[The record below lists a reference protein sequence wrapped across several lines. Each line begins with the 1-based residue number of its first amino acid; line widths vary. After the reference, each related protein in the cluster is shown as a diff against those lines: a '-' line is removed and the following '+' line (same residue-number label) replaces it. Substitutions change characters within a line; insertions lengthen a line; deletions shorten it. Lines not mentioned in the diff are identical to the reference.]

1 MTSAG
6 SSRKRIK
13 LEEVPASDDETAI
26 KRKRIL
32 SEKLSQLLEVKES
45 YYDNLTECFFLQNGG
60 QMMDYY
66 PWRKKPTPQLV
77 AFLKSGRLDSDD
89 EDDNPV
95 VYLKESKTTEDVKSS
110 DSGSSC
116 LLSTPDGS
124 QTIKTQTTI
133 PVSHTL
139 NNPAAIVPAMVLT
152 GTKAVSTSQSIHRSM
167 SDTKLLTLG
176 SNKTPTSVSGSE
188 KTTSPGSQKQV
199 SYDGTVIRGISS
211 QEAIVERAKQ
221 ATQVMSRVAE
231 LRKEGLWSTRRLPK
245 VQEPPRPKTHW
256 DYLLEEMQWLAAD
269 FHQERKWKKTCS
281 KKIAKM
287 VQKHFQDIEQRELK
301 AEKEEGM
308 RLKRIASQMA
318 KMVKEF
324 WTNIEKVVQ
333 YKQNSRLDEKRK
345 KAMDLHLNFIV
356 NQTEQY
362 STWLSE
368 GLTQASN
375 SGSRNTT
382 PDPSVAGDD
391 EFRPDDSESDDE
403 ETIEKD
409 EQGINEEDTMDE
421 VAALQKESELPI
433 ESLIESLPK
442 EILENPASIPSDSEH
457 EEEQTTVKDK
467 DEEFDGKEESE
478 SDVEETIEEQ
488 EEQEEKDYDAELD
501 DLKNEGDLDIEA
513 LRAKYSAAYD
523 DDFEMPRDSD
533 EESTDINASEDESE
547 EEEEET
553 EKEEEEADEEEDVG
567 LEALVPE
574 KQPKKEGEDV
584 VGQELSDIA
593 AEAASLQPKGYTL
606 QTTEVKT
613 PIPFLIKH
621 SLREYQ
627 HVGLDWLATMY
638 EKRLN
643 GILAD
648 EMGLGK
654 TIQTIALLAHLAC
667 EKGIWGP
674 HLIVVPTSVMLNWEM
689 ECKKWCPAFK
699 ILTYYGSQKERKQ
712 KRTGWTKTN
721 AFHICITSYKLV
733 IQDHNAFRRKKWKY
747 LILDEAQNIKN
758 FKSQRWQCLLNFNS
772 MRRLLLTGTPLQN
785 SLMELWSLMHFL
797 MPHVFQSH
805 KDFKEWFANPLTGM
819 IEGSHEYNENLIRR
833 LHKVLRPFLLRRLKD
848 DVEKQMPK
856 KYEHV
861 VMCHLSKRQRFLYD
875 EFMAQGKTK
884 ETLASGHFMSVINI
898 LMQLRKVC
906 NHPSLFDPRPIISP
920 LQMEGLVYNTASLV
934 LHVIKYN
941 PLKDLDLHRYP
952 GLAEMERDLPA
963 FIAHRVRKLQTNRRL
978 IEEIEVQPSP
988 PPRPLPGKLKVNAI
1002 RSVSPAVQAGQS
1014 SPALGSRSASPAP
1027 LVKPATTAS
1036 AQAPLQ
1042 PAANTQNSAS
1052 SAVPSSQPITVQI
1065 QHTDQGT
1072 RLVLPSSQISQ
1083 LPGFIQLVQTSAG
1096 SSVPTSINIST
1107 TALVNG
1113 SPVVTMASSGG
1124 KPMVSSVMSQVKMS
1138 SGIQGGAQNPV
1149 QLPMGTG
1156 NQGQKPVM
1164 RVSPLTG
1171 QHMGSDGMVFTTA
1184 STTSSTSYVISGA
1197 GKPLSSVTPS
1207 LQMIKHLE
1215 AKKKR
1220 CSQQDFFME
1229 PLFDKK
1235 QKAKQEKL
1243 KYISRTNK
1251 NHCEKKPVY
1260 GQDLCDA
1267 VNIFKD
1273 PYSSKSYRNRDLTKW
1288 QGPGHIHCYCAKNC
1302 DQPKHPKYLWNQTS
1316 VLSDFIHTPEQY
1328 LEELQDVLE
1337 RFVFATPPLQCPPI
1351 TMHTSH
1357 PPPSYL
1363 SREAARDALIR
1374 SELSPRTVN
1383 YHKISTKMTVQFP
1396 ELRLIQY
1403 DCGKLQ
1409 TLDIL
1414 LHRLKSGDHRV
1425 LIFTQ
1430 MTRMLDILE
1439 AFLNYHGHRYLRLDG
1454 TTKIE
1459 ARQHLMDRFNADSRI
1474 FVFILSTRS
1483 GGVGVNLTGADTV
1496 IFYDSDWNPTMDAQ
1510 AQDRCHRIGQTRD
1523 VHIYRLVSERT
1534 VEENILKK
1542 ANQKRMLGD
1551 MAIEGGNFTTAFF
1564 KQNTISELFT
1574 EPSGLDSLVKEKEEE
1589 EKEKQDRTSRAQR
1602 RQEQK
1607 KSDPTE
1613 QVALQQFEKALAN
1626 TEDETDRVAIDHV
1639 KDEQKEELAEFDENI
1654 PWEEGDRKGEDES
1667 HVEVELAMLDKELT
1681 PIERYAVQYTEQM
1694 MEPVNEEEL
1703 KIAEE
1708 DIETVKKDWE
1718 LNRLKALKE
1727 EEERRAEMEEDEML
1741 YTYSRDDAYQQ
1752 VFLSDLDH
1760 EQMPMWSPPTPP
1772 HDDNDVYMDQTL
1784 YFLYEPTVMPESQL
1798 PPVYIRKERKKIKV
1812 EAITTRKQ
1820 KQKREEQPR
1829 VPRSLFDRANAQLQ
1843 RLRRDAKLQKMK
1855 MGNLK
1860 QYRPAIPTLP
1870 PRQPVMEQTAD
1881 HPEWL
1886 IHEDW
1891 ALLQAVQSYFDV
1903 PLNLMIVNP
1912 AHTPNWDLVA
1922 DVVNSCSRVYRS
1934 PKQCRLRYESVI
1946 IPREE
1951 GRIMYDMTPR
1961 KQKKQ
1966 KGIYKVSKGNRAMK
1980 TGQIYSQDNNN
1991 GLTILYSLRFDS
2003 TKSIATK
2010 RPPTMRQTLVN
2021 PTMKN
2026 PKHASVL
2033 QENNIQYEQ
2042 PLNPMQ
2048 VAEIRAQRIQREK
2061 KENQTKQA
2069 AAAAAAASDQ
2079 TTAVAGTQRVVQQ
2092 GVLTVS
2098 QGQATPT
2105 IVAMSTAVTAAQLA
2119 TICTSAGNAATVL
2132 TVTGTPLAQAT
2143 LRGRVQEIPGTNVV
2157 GQVGAGVSQVR
2168 AHLPTSV
2175 TAVTT
2180 SLTQIQLAQRITAAT
2195 TLASGATVQQ
2205 QLQAT
2210 GKTLTPAQFQVLQQQ
2225 QHHQTLLRQQKQQ
2238 NPALLQQQQLR
2249 TMQKQPTVIDPRQ
2262 QQQQFRPNKGMLIQG
2277 QKTVIAQQLVTSSIA
2292 QLLPFQGHQLKAAVA
2307 GGVPM
2312 TRPVSLEDLNRLKQQ
2327 QQLNQ
2332 QKLAAGTSIAQLHHN
2347 TGQLQS
2353 TQIIAGTQLQQVS
2366 QGHAKL
2372 TGPQTGATL
2381 VKTVTAPAGS
2391 VTIPVSNVSINVS
2404 MPPKAGVSRQI
2415 NPQTAL
2421 LQQQRKQIAGQKGP
2435 AQRGPM
2441 LNAVQIIQQQGRS
2454 LTVQQLQQLVKQQS
2468 QGATIQQIIHTS
2480 QPTIIATVTQSQATP
2495 QMVTKVI
2502 ATTATI
2508 QPTQFQQT
2516 MPASCFAVAVS
2527 GSPTVTSVP
2536 VSSSQL
2542 ASLTQGQTSLT
2553 AVVKPGSGSGGADA
2567 VTTVQI
2573 HPISSL
2579 SQSKLTGMA
2588 QNVVVTPIQHV
2599 TATHTGTVQAHVP
2612 AASQVVV
2619 SASPMAS
2626 QTLQVTVPATSLVQ
2640 TQHGVPHVTVQ
2651 GHRAVSATNNPVTV
2665 TLTPTAPG
2673 GSSQVQGSPVTYT
2686 ATALSHG
2693 GGTPTQT
2700 PAEVTILQRQ
2710 PSGQQTV
2717 QIQHTPSQTGA
2728 QTIHIQSQQSAGQA
2742 ASPQTSQAKAT
2753 YSMRT
2758 RNQSKP
2764 Q

>member
-1 MTSAG
+1 MDRQESSRGMENRVIAIVVPNQKLHFNMTSAG

-211 QEAIVERAKQ
+211 QEAIEA
-221 ATQVMSRVAE
+221 QVMSRVAE

-318 KMVKEF
+318 KM
-324 WTNIEKVVQ
+324 VVQ

-553 EKEEEEADEEEDVG
+553 EIEEEEEADEEEDVG

-574 KQPKKEGEDV
+574 KQPKK
-584 VGQELSDIA
+584 
-593 AEAASLQPKGYTL
+593 
-606 QTTEVKT
+606 EVKT

-643 GILAD
+643 
-648 EMGLGK
+648 
-654 TIQTIALLAHLAC
+654 
-667 EKGIWGP
+667 GIWGP

-1107 TALVNG
+1107 TAL
-1113 SPVVTMASSGG
+1113 VVTMASSGG

-1667 HVEVELAMLDKELT
+1667 HVEVELAMLDKE
-1681 PIERYAVQYTEQM
+1681 
-1694 MEPVNEEEL
+1694 
-1703 KIAEE
+1703 E

-1752 VFLSDLDH
+1752 VKKRNRQLASEARRAAAEAQAPSSFLSPRKATLSGAGVDGDDEESKKKQWVYRTPKIIKDLVHNRNNPVTTVNDDDRKSKGRVVGFDDEEDVDVETVDMIEESGQKVKRKSDKVVVKRPRKPKGTSPAKVPKH
-1760 EQMPMWSPPTPP
+1760 AYSFAVCSTEATRLESLPGYSMAQMREGLLQKLHSPPKSAP
-1772 HDDNDVYMDQTL
+1772 
-1784 YFLYEPTVMPESQL
+1784 
-1798 PPVYIRKERKKIKV
+1798 
-1812 EAITTRKQ
+1812 
-1820 KQKREEQPR
+1820 
-1829 VPRSLFDRANAQLQ
+1829 DRANIFEQFGVQ
-1843 RLRRDAKLQKMK
+1843 
-1855 MGNLK
+1855 G
-1860 QYRPAIPTLP
+1860 P
-1870 PRQPVMEQTAD
+1870 P
-1881 HPEWL
+1881 
-1886 IHEDW
+1886 
-1891 ALLQAVQSYFDV
+1891 
-1903 PLNLMIVNP
+1903 PLV
-1912 AHTPNWDLVA
+1912 
-1922 DVVNSCSRVYRS
+1922 
-1934 PKQCRLRYESVI
+1934 
-1946 IPREE
+1946 
-1951 GRIMYDMTPR
+1951 
-1961 KQKKQ
+1961 
-1966 KGIYKVSKGNRAMK
+1966 
-1980 TGQIYSQDNNN
+1980 
-1991 GLTILYSLRFDS
+1991 
-2003 TKSIATK
+2003 
-2010 RPPTMRQTLVN
+2010 
-2021 PTMKN
+2021 
-2026 PKHASVL
+2026 
-2033 QENNIQYEQ
+2033 
-2042 PLNPMQ
+2042 
-2048 VAEIRAQRIQREK
+2048 
-2061 KENQTKQA
+2061 
-2069 AAAAAAASDQ
+2069 
-2079 TTAVAGTQRVVQQ
+2079 
-2092 GVLTVS
+2092 
-2098 QGQATPT
+2098 
-2105 IVAMSTAVTAAQLA
+2105 
-2119 TICTSAGNAATVL
+2119 
-2132 TVTGTPLAQAT
+2132 
-2143 LRGRVQEIPGTNVV
+2143 GTNVV
-2157 GQVGAGVSQVR
+2157 QSPVHNPLAGSTVRLINTPQGRQMVVVNSSVAQQQQQQQQQQQSSPQNVILLQGMQGFPQGIVVGNNILSLQGNHIGQLSRPGTPVSLQQGLRIVNTQQVVNSK
-2168 AHLPTSV
+2168 LGP
-2175 TAVTT
+2175 
-2180 SLTQIQLAQRITAAT
+2180 RIVSPVVAN
-2195 TLASGATVQQ
+2195 QQ
-2205 QLQAT
+2205 QLQN
-2210 GKTLTPAQFQVLQQQ
+2210 QQQ
-2225 QHHQTLLRQQKQQ
+2225 QIQNQQ
-2238 NPALLQQQQLR
+2238 ALIQRLISNQQQQLAANQAQALNPGLMPGTPIQIQQLSQQSSPPNQQVVGPAHIR
-2249 TMQKQPTVIDPRQ
+2249 LTTPLVHASGGQMVTIQSAPTAHRKSSTQTIANLIAAGKAGAPRQ
-2262 QQQQFRPNKGMLIQG
+2262 TPPPSPQSKLQAPQQPRPAFSIPNLAKIMR
-2277 QKTVIAQQLVTSSIA
+2277 AQRPCSGTSGGASIVTSSHSQVRVNPDVAKLVASHIQNIA
-2292 QLLPFQGHQLKAAVA
+2292 SHPSHMHSGQGEPQPTFVSTTKAASPAVVNVSSV
-2307 GGVPM
+2307 GVSRSQSPAIVKV
-2312 TRPVSLEDLNRLKQQ
+2312 VSVSR
-2327 QQLNQ
+2327 
-2332 QKLAAGTSIAQLHHN
+2332 
-2347 TGQLQS
+2347 TGS
-2353 TQIIAGTQLQQVS
+2353 
-2366 QGHAKL
+2366 
-2372 TGPQTGATL
+2372 P
-2381 VKTVTAPAGS
+2381 
-2391 VTIPVSNVSINVS
+2391 SNVSGAVKTPMTTMQRGNSPLATINIKGL
-2404 MPPKAGVSRQI
+2404 PPGVSI
-2415 NPQTAL
+2415 PASLVNSL
-2421 LQQQRKQIAGQKGP
+2421 VSGSIGGISKG
-2435 AQRGPM
+2435 
-2441 LNAVQIIQQQGRS
+2441 
-2454 LTVQQLQQLVKQQS
+2454 
-2468 QGATIQQIIHTS
+2468 TIRANV
-2480 QPTIIATVTQSQATP
+2480 PQATP
-2495 QMVTKVI
+2495 PTPVRTVVKVSNPQEFGI
-2502 ATTATI
+2502 HVNAQQASH
-2508 QPTQFQQT
+2508 PTQLTQVVHNHVSAVEFANVASPLRSVAPVSAASSPPVTMQAWSNPNLVIRTRRAAVKHPATPTGPAPQSPLTPRVNGPPLVLEARASPISNGPLSLGNHVTYIQQ
-2516 MPASCFAVAVS
+2516 AQI
-2527 GSPTVTSVP
+2527 PTVVK
-2536 VSSSQL
+2536 QL
-2542 ASLTQGQTSLT
+2542 EKQQLSEETN
-2553 AVVKPGSGSGGADA
+2553 GGVD
-2567 VTTVQI
+2567 VI
-2573 HPISSL
+2573 EI
-2579 SQSKLTGMA
+2579 
-2588 QNVVVTPIQHV
+2588 N
-2599 TATHTGTVQAHVP
+2599 
-2612 AASQVVV
+2612 
-2619 SASPMAS
+2619 
-2626 QTLQVTVPATSLVQ
+2626 
-2640 TQHGVPHVTVQ
+2640 
-2651 GHRAVSATNNPVTV
+2651 
-2665 TLTPTAPG
+2665 
-2673 GSSQVQGSPVTYT
+2673 
-2686 ATALSHG
+2686 
-2693 GGTPTQT
+2693 
-2700 PAEVTILQRQ
+2700 
-2710 PSGQQTV
+2710 
-2717 QIQHTPSQTGA
+2717 
-2728 QTIHIQSQQSAGQA
+2728 
-2742 ASPQTSQAKAT
+2742 
-2753 YSMRT
+2753 
-2758 RNQSKP
+2758 
-2764 Q
+2764 